1 MLDFYTGFCELFE
14 GFLKSKKYLAFHH
27 TKNISFL
34 LLMETKNIFFLVQ
47 DFLNNFFGTQHLT
60 FDSPTAKPKIPQPD
74 ESGFRND
81 RQ

>member
-1 MLDFYTGFCELFE
+1 
-14 GFLKSKKYLAFHH
+14 
-27 TKNISFL
+27 
-34 LLMETKNIFFLVQ
+34 METKNIFFLVQ